1 MEADKKMNANQTKL
15 VAILAICLVGG
26 ASVLTAASIFGMNNP
41 VGDFFATALGFDVTP
56 PVEGEARV
64 NSVIYK
70 LGAESTYPSATVLIG
85 YDLNGDGS
93 IAIGNVQTGD
103 GEIETKSATDA
114 NGFTSMYYPIGET
127 LKIQLQASGYETVEY
142 ERVVSGTPDSNG
154 IIYLDNMPM
163 MLLDTSI
170 TVTVDMVG
178 TAGTVAMVT
187 SSGDYNR
194 TTNGDIPTMTIR
206 VACGTTDA
214 GIGTQPYVDW
224 ITGKSYHGTFVAVK
238 ILLTEKSNINFGSYD
253 FIGDDG
259 TNQWIVWDISAPCF
273 NDAAIDDDGSF
284 SLSFG
289 ITLYGNFDFD
299 EVNVYNSVTE
309 SDFGQFIFGTA
320 DGQETDLDVV
330 SA

>member
-1 MEADKKMNANQTKL
+1 MNAKQTKL
-15 VAILAICLVGG
+15 VAVLAICVVAT
-26 ASVLTAASIFGMNNP
+26 ASVLTVASIFGQNNP

-56 PVEGEARV
+56 PVEGSARV

-70 LGAESTYPSATVLIG
+70 LGAEATYPSATVLIG
-85 YDLNGDGS
+85 YDWNGDGT
-93 IAIGNVQTGD
+93 IAIGNVHTGE
-103 GEIETKSATDA
+103 GEIELCSSTTSS
-114 NGFTSMYYPIGET
+114 GFTTGKYYPIGKSV
-127 LKIQLQASGYETVEY
+127 KIQLQASLYEVVEY
-142 ERVVSGTPDSNG
+142 EREVAGTPDSNG
-154 IIYLDNMPM
+154 IVYLDNMPM

-194 TTNGDIPTMTIR
+194 TTNGDIPTVNIR

-214 GIGTQPYVDW
+214 GIGSKPYVDW
-224 ITGKSYHGTFVAVK
+224 ITGKSYHGTFVAIK

-253 FIGDDG
+253 YIGDDG

-273 NDAAIDDDGSF
+273 NDAAKDDDGSF
-284 SLSFG
+284 SLSFSS
-289 ITLYGNFDFD
+289 TLYGDFDFD
-299 EVNVYNSVTE
+299 EINVYNSVTE

-320 DGQETDLDVV
+320 DGQETDLDIT
-330 SA
+330 S

>member
-1 MEADKKMNANQTKL
+1 MEADTNMNANQTKIIG
-15 VAILAICLVGG
+15 VIAICLVLGS
-26 ASVLTAASIFGMNNP
+26 SVLTVASIFGANNP
-41 VGDFFATALGFDVTP
+41 VGDFFAAALGFDVTP
-56 PVEGEARV
+56 PVEGEARI

-70 LGAESTYPSATVLIG
+70 LGEESTYPSATVLIG
-85 YDLNGDGS
+85 YDHDGDGT
-93 IAIGNVQTGD
+93 IELGNFQTGD
-103 GEIETKSATDA
+103 GEIETKSATSSS
-114 NGFTSMYYPIGET
+114 GFTSGYYPIGET

-142 ERVVSGTPDSNG
+142 ERVVAGTPDSNG
-154 IIYLDNMPM
+154 IIYLDYMPM
-163 MLLDTSI
+163 MLLDSSI

-194 TTNGDIPTMTIR
+194 TTNGNIPIMTIR

-214 GIGTQPYVDW
+214 GIGTKPYVDW

-253 FIGDDG
+253 YIGNDG
-259 TNQWIVWDISAPCF
+259 TNQWIVWDVTNPCF
-273 NDAAIDDDGSF
+273 NDASLDSDGSF

-289 ITLYGNFDFD
+289 ITLYGDFDFD
-299 EVNVYNSVTE
+299 EINVYNSVTE

-330 SA
+330 S